1 MKTYCEQ
8 IKNPADGATYK
19 FVGFPLP
26 INAEIFF
33 EQIGGSQEPITYKYD
48 NSILEVTMPV
58 FAKNPSQ
65 VNIGYKT
72 KLTPGQEAPIEQW
85 LAEMPE
91 PYASAAIGQID
102 KNRKGY
108 EPITKS
114 IADAVLYFCDWDKTK
129 ELDNFWEAV
138 NNYYEMAHKYPLP
151 PYPPEH
157 LPIEPAMPDFYVGME
172 IVAKV
177 DNDYYTSGNTYR
189 IYDTPL
195 PYLYITTNG
204 SFGKIMHKSDFH
216 KYFTIKNQPMNPTID
231 PNELKPA
238 KEWLKYLP
246 EPIRTEA
253 LEACEKCPNWPEQ
266 ICGFIDCLN
275 RAINWGA
282 PHGTNWNS
290 IDEKLRRGEIL
301 PVQPEEVKEEKP
313 TGPELVT
320 YEEAINRLR
329 AEVEATQKQNGKLQ
343 GEINFIKE
351 SMTQLLSK
359 INPLLEQLKQ
369 ERQATPTP
377 EPDPIK
383 LPLTIEEVWRQEKE
397 MVGIVSWYND
407 SFGNIKVDV
416 FNHANCTNEY
426 RKESNA
432 KKSKA
437 FDTLLKIAEAQNEI
451 AERGE
456 WVWFAYN
463 NNKAVGVQCFGKV
476 LHGQIPFHSEQGL
489 KDCIAANEQLFKDYL
504 EI

>member
-1 MKTYCEQ
+1 
-8 IKNPADGATYK
+8 
-19 FVGFPLP
+19 
-26 INAEIFF
+26 
-33 EQIGGSQEPITYKYD
+33 
-48 NSILEVTMPV
+48 
-58 FAKNPSQ
+58 
-65 VNIGYKT
+65 
-72 KLTPGQEAPIEQW
+72 
-85 LAEMPE
+85 
-91 PYASAAIGQID
+91 
-102 KNRKGY
+102 
-108 EPITKS
+108 
-114 IADAVLYFCDWDKTK
+114 
-129 ELDNFWEAV
+129 
-138 NNYYEMAHKYPLP
+138 
-151 PYPPEH
+151 
-157 LPIEPAMPDFYVGME
+157 
-172 IVAKV
+172 
-177 DNDYYTSGNTYR
+177 
-189 IYDTPL
+189 
-195 PYLYITTNG
+195 
-204 SFGKIMHKSDFH
+204 
-216 KYFTIKNQPMNPTID
+216 MNPTID
-231 PNELKPA
+231 TNELKPA
-238 KEWLKYLP
+238 KEWLNFLP
-246 EPIRTEA
+246 EPLRTEA
-253 LEACEKCPNWPEQ
+253 LEACEKWPVSPDKM
-266 ICGFIDCLN
+266 CKFMDCVN
-275 RAINWGA
+275 YAIHWHSSGNYKIW
-282 PHGTNWNS
+282 TEINQQ
-290 IDEKLRRGEIL
+290 LQRGEIT
-301 PVQPEEVKEEKP
+301 PVQHEEVKEDKP